1 MTPFRSREALYRRCE
16 AQLCQRHEEAAA
28 GWCGLVL
35 VYVRCASCRYWGL
48 RNVFIHTLIQ
58 YNRRYRKLG
67 FESFLKNHRSF
78 GKAHKDT

>member
-1 MTPFRSREALYRRCE
+1 M
-16 AQLCQRHEEAAA
+16 
-28 GWCGLVL
+28 
-35 VYVRCASCRYWGL
+35 YVRCASCRYWGL

-78 GKAHKDT
+78 GKTHKDRCLVVREARSWSHPG